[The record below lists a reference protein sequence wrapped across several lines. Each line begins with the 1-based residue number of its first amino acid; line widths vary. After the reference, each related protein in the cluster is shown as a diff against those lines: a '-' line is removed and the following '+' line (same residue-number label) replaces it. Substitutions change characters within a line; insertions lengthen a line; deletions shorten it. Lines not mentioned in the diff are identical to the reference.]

1 MQRPSI
7 IEYIGEKASQ
17 QTAREDILEILAL
30 RKPSSRPLMPLKTCN
45 ALDSYIALQC
55 LLTRLYTSFGSKPE
69 LIT

>member
-7 IEYIGEKASQ
+7 VEYLAEEASQ

-30 RKPSSRPLMPLKTCN
+30 RRKPSSRPLMLLKTGN

-55 LLTRLYTSFGSKPE
+55 LLTP
-69 LIT
+69 